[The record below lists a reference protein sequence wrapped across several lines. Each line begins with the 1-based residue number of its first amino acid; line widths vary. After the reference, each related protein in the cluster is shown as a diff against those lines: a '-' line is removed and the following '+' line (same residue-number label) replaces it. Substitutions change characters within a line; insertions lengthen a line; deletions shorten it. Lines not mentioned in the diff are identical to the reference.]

1 MCSLVSCFIMQHSTD
16 FSSFTPLRMQLCVSF
31 LFFFIFLLPPKLT
44 PTHTRSSMFYLFRK
58 QKCLSS
64 CYKRLQV
71 PLSSTKS
78 TRHFTLPGIEG
89 LSTMKRQTQT
99 FPWKQM
105 VLYNIPGRIFTLL
118 PTHKP
123 QFALVL
129 PAARA
134 D

>member
-1 MCSLVSCFIMQHSTD
+1 MHVQFSVVLHHATLDRLLLFHTPSDAAVCF
-16 FSSFTPLRMQLCVSF
+16 V
-31 LFFFIFLLPPKLT
+31 FFFLPPKLT
-44 PTHTRSSMFYLFRK
+44 TTHKRSSMFYLFRK